1 MLGLK
6 VWAFNDSFNL
16 KDFKINMTL
25 QYDIT
30 MFISP
35 VIKDLII
42 QMLIKEIT

>member
-1 MLGLK
+1 MLGLE
-6 VWAFNDSFNL
+6 VWAFNDIFNL
-16 KDFKINMTL
+16 KDSKINMTL

-42 QMLIKEIT
+42 RMLIKEIT